1 MKASVLDIK
10 GKETG
15 RKVELSKNV
24 FEVEPSDHAVYLDVK
39 QYLANQR
46 QGNAKTKERAEIKGS
61 TRKIKKQKGTGTAR
75 AGSIKNPL
83 FRGGGTIFGPR
94 PRGYDKKVNKNVKK
108 LARKSALSDKLK
120 SKSISIIEKIDF
132 KAPKTKDFG
141 KLVKAFGLEGKKTL
155 FIMDGVNKNVYL
167 SARNLEKSEVVT
179 DSEIST
185 FSIVN
190 AQHLV
195 IEENAVEKIQSKLI

>member
-15 RKVELSKNV
+15 RKVELSKKV

-94 PRGYDKKVNKNVKK
+94 PRGYDQKVNKNVKK

-120 SKSISIIEKIDF
+120 SKSISIVENIDF
-132 KAPKTKDFG
+132 KAPKTKDFDN
-141 KLVKAFGLEGKKTL
+141 LIKAFGLEGKKTL